1 MPSYTRVSYDFSDL
15 NLMLR
20 FKVENLFDKEYW
32 VSAGAKGMDWN
43 LAPGNGGLVSL
54 SANYRF

>member
-1 MPSYTRVSYDFSDL
+1 
-15 NLMLR
+15 MLR